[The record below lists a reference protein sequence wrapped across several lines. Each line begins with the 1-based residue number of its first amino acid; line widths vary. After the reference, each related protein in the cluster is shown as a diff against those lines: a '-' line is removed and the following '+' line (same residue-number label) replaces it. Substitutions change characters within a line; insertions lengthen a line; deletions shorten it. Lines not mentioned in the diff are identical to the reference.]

1 MPPMEVNRTLILI
14 KPDAIQ
20 RGLTGEIIK
29 RFERKG
35 FRIIKAEMKFVDEEF
50 AAKHYAEHKHNTP
63 YFAKMIEA
71 ITHGPVIAII
81 LEGVNAP
88 ENSRQLI
95 GSANPNSSPVGT
107 IRGDLAYEEAFNLV
121 HGSDSNSS
129 AYREISMWFT
139 EEDYF
144 PAGVDPKKKKKMTA
158 KFDPA
163 QYLLEKTTLEEKMN
177 EMVMQ
182 NTGYIP
188 LAEPEYDYPDEEMEP
203 SYG

>member
-35 FRIIKAEMKFVDEEF
+35 FRIIKAEMKFIDEEL
-50 AAKHYAEHKHNTP
+50 AKQHYAEHKHNTT

-95 GSANPNSSPVGT
+95 GGPSPHSSPVGT

-121 HGSDSNSS
+121 HGSDSNSA
-129 AYREISMWFT
+129 AYREIALWFT
-139 EEDYF
+139 PEDYF
-144 PAGVDPKKKKKMTA
+144 PEGYDPKKKKKWQA

-163 QYLLEKTTLEEKMN
+163 KYLLSNDEPMTQKVNIDFAIDTPD
-177 EMVMQ
+177 
-182 NTGYIP
+182 YY
-188 LAEPEYDYPDEEMEP
+188 EPEYDEEMEP
-203 SYG
+203 A